1 MLSVCKSYECTS
13 KCCGEEDENGGDG
26 VPGGQGPT
34 GLRGYDGNSSRWE
47 ANAQNSTPLP
57 GQFHITP
64 HGTAIV
70 INQIDSNT
78 NDMLTWLQ
86 DTKVGD
92 IITVREVDN
101 PAIVG
106 YFSLVSLFTSLG
118 GLTNVRTATISYISG
133 PITGKVPATVPL
145 FHYIGFVP
153 IGPPG
158 PAGSSGTRGY
168 NANHM
173 QWESAP
179 GSSVANYKKFKFIP
193 SLNKI
198 SINRKDYEG
207 NDMLKWLEYGKV
219 GDIISVIDI
228 NTPTNI
234 GYFTLETP
242 FSISTKSGQVNI
254 YEAVVTHITGPIDGN
269 TDLPAGLIYGI
280 SNILG
285 SAGAAGPQWSVQYNQ
300 GITGG
305 FAGNNAF
312 RFVPTGSDITLNNG
326 YQLTT
331 TGNGLFLGNG
341 YLPAGITGNEN
352 NIFSFTSH
360 NAQNNYTSDNNIQF
374 DSGGVNFIMNGD
386 PANNTPGGPEFRVE
400 SNDDFSTFTPT
411 NKERITLQ
419 TLDGDILVKSRRTT
433 NQAGIGNIKLTTNE
447 GGIDLISSGGLSTS
461 SSGGSINI
469 ATKTNSINLNML
481 ASGPTPK
488 QGIHLG
494 VTGTSSYQD
503 NAVINLETWHDPGA
517 SQSVRGGKIALK
529 ADCNDILIQ
538 TKSYASYIGQ
548 QGDII
553 LQSDKGE
560 IQLSSSKT
568 IVNGITGQLYGE
580 LTVINNNTSV
590 GIELIG
596 ATASTTSNSTIN
608 IGTGNSNYGELN
620 FKNNV
625 NAPKSVMTLKSYEVT
640 GATGAGRITLGV
652 GTTNP
657 VTTIILDGATG
668 YIKAEAIETTEF
680 TATNITAL
688 NTLKGRD
695 IIAEGSSGTLTVKN
709 SGGTS
714 IFEVD
719 GSSTGYATTI
729 GTSGVGPKIFMG
741 VTGYASIRMGRGP
754 TGSNAVIKIDA
765 GATVGSGVVDI
776 SVPFKPWQATTGTLT
791 STTGLLPG
799 TIGVSTT
806 NKSLM
811 YVSQDAGVGQA
822 EEIAIAK
829 NHTTQIA
836 SGSFDV
842 LCGGAAAQPATKN
855 FILIGEVKNNGGAS
869 FANICAMGP
878 LTFPRIGLGNQPSY
892 ALSGA
897 KQYLKISSQFFTTP
911 SNQTGGLFLWARYIL
926 YRKADGV
933 VPTTSTPLPEP
944 KQPGNS
950 SGSIVEE
957 QQPGDPNGNCPKLA
971 LGDRW
976 YTLQSDPISNP
987 TSVHATNFAYVK
999 NYKGVRLQRTDSGRA
1014 FTFIQYC
1021 TAPNDLTGITSTAPP
1036 STGAWTGINL
1046 DNWYLI
1052 LQVRDNYSTGTRSWV
1067 VPQGANIYFSS
1078 LGGISSTT
1086 EYGGPVNMSI
1096 EVISTDSNALQTNE
1110 SIA

>member
-1 MLSVCKSYECTS
+1 MLSVCKSYECS
-13 KCCGEEDENGGDG
+13 AGCGDDHGEVG
-26 VPGGQGPT
+26 PIGPT
-34 GLRGYDGNSSRWE
+34 GPTGSRG
-47 ANAQNSTPLP
+47 ST
-57 GQFHITP
+57 G
-64 HGTAIV
+64 
-70 INQIDSNT
+70 
-78 NDMLTWLQ
+78 
-86 DTKVGD
+86 
-92 IITVREVDN
+92 
-101 PAIVG
+101 
-106 YFSLVSLFTSLG
+106 
-118 GLTNVRTATISYISG
+118 ATG
-133 PITGKVPATVPL
+133 ATGSTGA
-145 FHYIGFVP
+145 
-153 IGPPG
+153 
-158 PAGSSGTRGY
+158 RGY
-168 NANHM
+168 NANYM
-173 QWESAP
+173 RWESAP
-179 GSSVANYKKFKFIP
+179 SSSVANYKKFRFQP
-193 SLNKI
+193 ALNKI

-242 FSISTKSGQVNI
+242 FNVSTATGQVNI

-269 TDLPAGLIYGI
+269 TNLPAGLIYGI

-305 FAGNNAF
+305 FAGNNVF

-386 PANNTPGGPEFRVE
+386 PANNTPGPSGPEFRVE

-433 NQAGIGNIKLTTNE
+433 SQAGIGNIKLTTNE
-447 GGIDLISSGGLSTS
+447 GGIDIISSGGLSTS

-469 ATKTNSINLNML
+469 ATKKNSINLNML

-503 NAVINLETWHDPGA
+503 NAVINLETWRSPGA
-517 SQSVRGGKIALK
+517 SQSVRGGKITVK

-538 TKSYASYIGQ
+538 TKSYASYVGQ

-625 NAPKSVMTLKSYEVT
+625 NAPKSVMTLKSYEVV
-640 GATGAGRITLGV
+640 GLTGAGRITLGV

-668 YIKAEAIETTEF
+668 YIKANEIEV
-680 TATNITAL
+680 NKITAL
-688 NTLKGRD
+688 DITAKRNLKGKH
-695 IIAEGSSGTLTVKN
+695 IIAQGPTGEEGTFVVMGPTGLGKP
-709 SGGTS
+709 
-714 IFEVD
+714 IFEID
-719 GSSTGYATTI
+719 GGKNGYTTTI
-729 GTSGVGPKIFMG
+729 GATGGPQIFMG
-741 VTGYASIRMGRGP
+741 VTGAKAAISIG
-754 TGSNAVIKIDA
+754 TTLNAPMVKIE
-765 GATVGSGVVDI
+765 TSGTIGNGIVDLK
-776 SVPFKPWQATTGTLT
+776 VPLKPWSASTGTLT
-791 STTGLLPG
+791 GTFTGLPPG

-811 YVSQDAGVGQA
+811 YVSQDGVTGQA

-892 ALSGA
+892 ALNGA

-926 YRKADGV
+926 YRKGNGQV
-933 VPTTSTPLPEP
+933 SNPLPEP
-944 KQPGNS
+944 KEPGNS
-950 SGSIVEE
+950 SGSVT
-957 QQPGDPNGNCPKLA
+957 QGSNGNCPTLTS
-971 LGDRW
+971 GDRW

-987 TSVHATNFAYVK
+987 TAVNITPPANAEFAYVK

-1036 STGAWTGINL
+1036 SSGAWTGINL

-1086 EYGGPVNMSI
+1086 EYGGPVYMSI
-1096 EVISTDSNALQTNE
+1096 EVISTDSGFLQNNV
-1110 SIA
+1110 SVP